1 MFSVPYLTVND
12 ALGEK
17 TLRKWT
23 LKMQALKQ
31 NEKKIKARFFV
42 NLKIFTQILNL
53 ALEAAISPPSKD
65 KNMAKL
71 LSISSNHLI

>member
-1 MFSVPYLTVND
+1 
-12 ALGEK
+12 
-17 TLRKWT
+17 
-23 LKMQALKQ
+23 MQALKQ
-31 NEKKIKARFFV
+31 KEKKIKARFFV